1 MTDKQQYRLLCQTE
15 ESIPIYSRDWWLDI
29 VCGTNNWNVL
39 LATKKN
45 GEIISAFPYFEPC
58 QGVITMPF
66 YTQTMGPWFSPAN
79 SKETYRK
86 KVTQRQDI
94 LKLFI
99 SELNK
104 TDFFHQNFNY
114 EITDW
119 LPFYWDGY
127 KQTTRYTYILNNIK
141 EHESVWLQMS
151 SNIRRNITK
160 AQDKNKITV
169 KKNIPIEDFL
179 KVQSLTF
186 KRQNLNS
193 PKGEN
198 VLIKLIKESRKRKQG
213 DIWGGYDEQG
223 NLHAA
228 AFIVWQQSSA
238 YYIAGGGNPKLR
250 DSGAHALI
258 LWTAIKELSAI
269 TDRFDFEGSMIPG
282 VERFFR
288 EFGAKQYPFFTINK
302 GNLSL
307 LNRIKIKLS
316 YLIKNFSKANARN
329 N

>member
-29 VCGTNNWNVL
+29 VCGANNWNVL
-39 LATKKN
+39 LATKKS
-45 GEIISAFPYFEPC
+45 GEIVSALPYFEPC
-58 QGVITMPF
+58 PGIITMPF
-66 YTQTMGPWFSPAN
+66 YTQTMGPWFSPEHE
-79 SKETYRK
+79 KDTYRK

-94 LKLFI
+94 LKLFAK
-99 SELNK
+99 ELDK
-104 TDFFHQNFNY
+104 TTFFHQNFSHD
-114 EITDW
+114 ITDW
-119 LPFYWDGY
+119 LPFHWAGY
-127 KQTTRYTYILNNIK
+127 KQSTRYTYIMCDIK
-141 EHESVWLQMS
+141 EHEPLWMAMS

-160 AQDKNKITV
+160 AKEKNKITV
-169 KKNIPIEDFL
+169 RRNIPVEDFL

-193 PKGEN
+193 PKGESI
-198 VLIKLIKESRKRKQG
+198 LIKLINESRKRNQG
-213 DIWGGYDEQG
+213 DIWGGYDEEG
-223 NLHAA
+223 KLHAA

-238 YYIAGGGNPKLR
+238 YYIAGGGNPQLR

-269 TDRFDFEGSMIPG
+269 TDQFDFEGSMIPG

-288 EFGAKQYPFFTINK
+288 EFGAKQYPFFTINR

-307 LNRIKIKLS
+307 LNRAKIKLF
-316 YLIKNFSKANARN
+316 YLIKNHNKNKCKE
-329 N
+329 